1 MLKKILS
8 VCNFSYIPLMMNSG
22 RKSSRIDNFSERQY
36 KFYFYYLMIIIYV
49 LRFIMRGLVMCV
61 SGMIIIYL
69 SRFIMR
75 GLVMCVSGMEF
86 AYVHTIFLLGIVP
99 TVMCLVFL
107 CPLYYRGSRD
117 RMVV

>member
-1 MLKKILS
+1 
-8 VCNFSYIPLMMNSG
+8 MMNSG

-61 SGMIIIYL
+61 SGMIIIYV

-75 GLVMCVSGMEF
+75 GLVMCVNGMDC
-86 AYVHTIFLLGIVP
+86 AYVYAIYFIRNNSDSNVFGFLISIV
-99 TVMCLVFL
+99 LS
-107 CPLYYRGSRD
+107 GQS
-117 RMVV
+117 

>member
-1 MLKKILS
+1 
-8 VCNFSYIPLMMNSG
+8 MMNSG

-61 SGMIIIYL
+61 SGMIIIYV

-75 GLVMCVSGMEF
+75 GLVMCVSGMIIIYVSRF
-86 AYVHTIFLLGIVP
+86 IMRGFVMCVSGMDCAYVYTIYFIRNNSDSNVFGFLISIV
-99 TVMCLVFL
+99 L
-107 CPLYYRGSRD
+107 SRQS
-117 RMVV
+117 